1 MVWFFRAYHY
11 PPAKIIDITTNNAL
25 KFISLLSKDWK
36 DILRM
41 FAANSFKFPIYTSS
55 IIQFVQKCR
64 SFSIIPLETTLSIG
78 GVRETLT
85 LSSLLC
91 RRVDFITWRPI
102 IYLLQ
107 WWVRCVLML
116 CLQLSNQVATC
127 LFLRNLMWL
136 ACLYLALFS
145 VIIILFTQILACVRN
160 FFISNN
166 I

>member
-25 KFISLLSKDWK
+25 KFISLLSKNWK

-41 FAANSFKFPIYTSS
+41 FAAKSFPFTQAPSFNSFK
-55 IIQFVQKCR
+55 KCR
-64 SFSIIPLETTLSIG
+64 RFSIIPYETTLSIG

-102 IYLLQ
+102 IYLLR